1 MLLQN
6 ANRTCVRELETAIAE
21 FIRHSQPATQALC
34 MGVWAKSADDMLNSI
49 GRFASRTLAEHDANN
64 I

>member
-6 ANRTCVRELETAIAE
+6 ANRTCVRELEAAIAE
-21 FIRHSQPATQALC
+21 FIATHNQQPKPFVC
-34 MGVWAKSADDMLNSI
+34 LNSI

>member
-6 ANRTCVRELETAIAE
+6 ANRTCVRELEAAIAE
-21 FIRHSQPATQALC
+21 FIAIHNQQPKPF
-34 MGVWAKSADDMLNSI
+34 VWTKSADDILNSI